1 MMWQM
6 NDDPWSSFIVKVTL
20 AGDKESTYSIYL
32 LYFAA
37 HRGGCMRWM
46 LTLCFVFQQTGSAV
60 QLRWLRVFP
69 FAENGPENNQ
79 RKKVRFLGFKPLGR
93 RMWVAAWVLC
103 ELLWFRAFSVSV
115 WSIRLPPDH
124 PWAPS
129 VSTVDTDIRWRTDT
143 PPGSGC
149 THNHCACWL
158 LTFLTFPQLG
168 GPIWAEPIHDSR
180 FVQKVL
186 SAVAGNPSRFGTSK
200 RIEGVL
206 SMVTEVPPFYSLSRG
221 SLCCQTHQ
229 HNFDASALAGAGGCA
244 SLLHYR
250 QPEQHPAL

>member
-37 HRGGCMRWM
+37 HRGGCTRLNSDFMFCVSANR
-46 LTLCFVFQQTGSAV
+46 LCCTTALAAGLSICREWAGKQSTEKSEIFGIQTFGTSDV
-60 QLRWLRVFP
+60 SCCVGLVWEPR
-69 FAENGPENNQ
+69 
-79 RKKVRFLGFKPLGR
+79 
-93 RMWVAAWVLC
+93 
-103 ELLWFRAFSVSV
+103 FRAFSVSV

-229 HNFDASALAGAGGCA
+229 HNFDASALAGVGGCA